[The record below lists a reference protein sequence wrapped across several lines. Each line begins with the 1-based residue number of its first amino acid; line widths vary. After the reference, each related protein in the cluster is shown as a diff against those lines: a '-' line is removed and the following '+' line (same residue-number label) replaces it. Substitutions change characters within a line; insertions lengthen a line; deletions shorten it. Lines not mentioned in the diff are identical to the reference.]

1 MAWVGEAGLGYGVVL
16 GRCLLIWGKRK
27 EEREVSTLGKKEN
40 SMESP
45 TLAFMSLGENV
56 RAPLPASTEMVAAVA
71 TAADAAAARAVGKYM
86 LRVDMFSSECLLKE
100 FGRKPIQQDNK

>member
-45 TLAFMSLGENV
+45 TLAFMSLGENF
-56 RAPLPASTEMVAAVA
+56 RAPLPTSTEMVAAVT
-71 TAADAAAARAVGKYM
+71 TAAEAAATRVVEKYM
-86 LRVDMFSSECLLKE
+86 LRF
-100 FGRKPIQQDNK
+100 

>member
-27 EEREVSTLGKKEN
+27 EREVSTLGKKEN

-45 TLAFMSLGENV
+45 TLAFMSLGENF
-56 RAPLPASTEMVAAVA
+56 RAPLPTSTEMVAAVT
-71 TAADAAAARAVGKYM
+71 TAAEAAATRVVEKYM
-86 LRVDMFSSECLLKE
+86 LRF
-100 FGRKPIQQDNK
+100 